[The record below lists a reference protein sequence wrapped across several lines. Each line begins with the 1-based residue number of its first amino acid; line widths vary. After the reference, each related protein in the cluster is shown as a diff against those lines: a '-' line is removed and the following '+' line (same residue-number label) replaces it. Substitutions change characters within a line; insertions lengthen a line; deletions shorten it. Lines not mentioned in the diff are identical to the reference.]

1 MLALIWQLPLGLVIL
16 GSAVWGAGALWYRGQ
31 RWHLALTVGWGV
43 LYLIGLAG
51 LWLDSLWWLAV
62 PGLALL
68 AVLAWWQ
75 TIQPAHNRDWALDVS
90 QLLRVEQQGQ
100 QVRLHNVRNFDWR
113 SREDVTPRWEIR
125 DYDIDQIVSIDLVCS
140 YWMGPIIAH
149 TLVSFGF
156 ADGRHLVFSVEVR
169 RLAGE
174 EFSAIGGL
182 FRQCELVVVAAD
194 ERDIVRTRSNI
205 RGEDVYLFR
214 VALPRDETRALFHA
228 YLRQAEALIDT
239 PRFYNT
245 LTSNCTTLIYDMVK
259 RIDPRI
265 PWNYRLLASGYL
277 PDYLYELGALP
288 TQCSLAELRRRG
300 HINTRAIASDP
311 ATSGAGPS
319 THQDQASPHFSQAIR
334 RGLPRLSDQ
343 SSPTD

>member
-1 MLALIWQLPLGLVIL
+1 MLALIWQLPLGLAIL
-16 GSAVWGAGALWYRGQ
+16 VSALWGAGALWYRGQ
-31 RWHLALTVGWGV
+31 RWRSALVVGWGV

-51 LWLDSLWWLAV
+51 LWLDSICWLAV

-68 AVLAWWQ
+68 AILAWWQ
-75 TIQPAHNRDWALDVS
+75 TIRPAHCRNWAPDVARLLHVERHGS
-90 QLLRVEQQGQ
+90 QL
-100 QVRLHNVRNFDWR
+100 RLHNVRNFDWR
-113 SREDVTPRWEIR
+113 SREDVTPRWEVR

-156 ADGRHLVFSVEVR
+156 ADGRQLVFSVEVR

-174 EFSAIGGL
+174 QFSAIGGL

-228 YLRQAEALIDT
+228 YLRQAEALVET
-239 PRFYNT
+239 PRFYHT
-245 LTSNCTTLIYDMVK
+245 LTSNCTTLIYDMVR
-259 RIDPRI
+259 RIDPRV

-277 PDYLYELGALP
+277 PDYLYDLGALP
-288 TQCSLAELRRRG
+288 MHYSLAELRQRG
-300 HINTRAIASDP
+300 HINARAIASDP
-311 ATSGAGPS
+311 APGDEGAP
-319 THQDQASPHFSQAIR
+319 DQASANFSQAIR
-334 RGLPRLSDQ
+334 RGLPRLSTQ
-343 SSPTD
+343 NTPTS